1 MQQTRKRVFQICFE
15 NDEDNEDDFIF
26 FAVRRPR
33 WIRERAEDFD
43 SLDDRDFITRYRLTK
58 PTVLSILEK
67 IERHLEYETDR
78 SVSEVRAYNY
88 KKSSKCNSFFF

>member
-1 MQQTRKRVFQICFE
+1 VFQICFE
-15 NDEDNEDDFIF
+15 NDEDDEDDFII

-58 PTVLSILEK
+58 PTVLSILAK
-67 IERHLEYETDR
+67 IEHHLEYETDR
-78 SVSEVRAYNY
+78 SVGEVGAYNN
-88 KKSSKCNSFFF
+88 KNFSKYL